1 MALLPC
7 RNCAHV
13 NVQAAG
19 AAFGVLFKG
28 GAGSAVD
35 NIIPSLL
42 VSLEGGPQQASQA
55 LEGLRVILS
64 VRPQALGVIVPKL
77 LKPPLNSTSVTAIG
91 SLSEVAGTDQ
101 TLSVRHQQAALQRLC

>member
-1 MALLPC
+1 M
-7 RNCAHV
+7 
-13 NVQAAG
+13 QAAG

-77 LKPPLNSTSVTAIG
+77 LKPPLNSTSVAAIG
-91 SLSEVAGTDQ
+91 SLSEVAGIDQ
-101 TLSVRHQQAALQRLC
+101 TLLSGTNRHSAT